1 MNVPSPGSNFNFRKI
16 EPKLTTPKPKAA
28 IQQQAAPQASSVS
41 SGNKLSSVA
50 AMTTLKRGDLSV
62 DQAQTTPSD
71 ESTET
76 STDDK
81 SILEDTAEWPD
92 DPGDLAND
100 HELANERTEDQEEQE
115 NQAGAQRQHKDNC
128 LDALEIR
135 YRSRF
140 MVLDQLHH
148 QLAATCDFL
157 TQQLNGRFNKP

>member
-81 SILEDTAEWPD
+81 SILEDTAES
-92 DPGDLAND
+92 N
-100 HELANERTEDQEEQE
+100 
-115 NQAGAQRQHKDNC
+115 
-128 LDALEIR
+128 
-135 YRSRF
+135 RF
-140 MVLDQLHH
+140 SKTLP
-148 QLAATCDFL
+148 
-157 TQQLNGRFNKP
+157 NGQMIQVILLMIMN